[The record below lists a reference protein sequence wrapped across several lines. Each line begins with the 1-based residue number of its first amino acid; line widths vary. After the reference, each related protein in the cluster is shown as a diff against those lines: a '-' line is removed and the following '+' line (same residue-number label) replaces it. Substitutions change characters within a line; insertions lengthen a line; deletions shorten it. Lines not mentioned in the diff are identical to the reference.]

1 MANRNKRRG
10 YELEKE
16 VQDFFRENGVP
27 AKRVFGSG
35 AFKAASP
42 DLEGDV
48 RILNYLVERK
58 RRKDGFKNLYSWLAH
73 DNADFLCLRSD
84 RNPRLWVL
92 REPTLL
98 KFLKKELENNE

>member
-16 VQDFFRENGVP
+16 VQDFFRKNGVP

-48 RILNYLVERK
+48 RILNYLVECK
-58 RRKDGFKNLYSWLAH
+58 LSYLLQNYSEISVVAEGSVVLSLSTSS
-73 DNADFLCLRSD
+73 DFSSSSIS
-84 RNPRLWVL
+84 
-92 REPTLL
+92 
-98 KFLKKELENNE
+98 FNNSS